1 MTKVRGNL
9 ISGLLLFHPVILIF
23 SMSHYPPGTSKWNK
37 VEHKLFCFITKS
49 WQGKPLIDIKTVV
62 NLISNTTTKTGLKV
76 KCVVDTR
83 RYELKQ
89 KITDE
94 QAETINMQE
103 CDQFGNWNYII
114 RPNK

>member
-1 MTKVRGNL
+1 MEISAAANRKYYRIGNTHVSL
-9 ISGLLLFHPVILIF
+9 S
-23 SMSHYPPGTSKWNK
+23 SRNKQWNK

-62 NLISNTTTKTGLKV
+62 NLFSNTTTKTGLKV

-89 KITDE
+89 KMTDE